1 MLGLWFHLLTLSVTS
16 ELHVTMVEKDQVQPR
31 AGSCFIMRS
40 LDLLSE
46 GATAEL
52 NSETLCFR
60 VVALAGP

>member
-52 NSETLCFR
+52 NSETL
-60 VVALAGP
+60 

>member
-1 MLGLWFHLLTLSVTS
+1 MLLWLKRIKFNQGREVF
-16 ELHVTMVEKDQVQPR
+16 
-31 AGSCFIMRS
+31 FIMRS